1 MKVLKHVVAGILSVG
16 LVSFSFAASQEK
28 SLYERLGGKPALEV
42 VAKDLSDAMAK
53 DDQLKKYCGNI
64 KGERKEKAL
73 ANLVSFLCMATGGPC
88 KYTGPDMETAH
99 KKLGITGKDWDRFV
113 TIAVKVLDKH
123 KVPEKEKNELL
134 TAVAS
139 LKDKIVSK

>member
-1 MKVLKHVVAGILSVG
+1 MKKVLVAGALALG
-16 LVSFSFAASQEK
+16 LVSFSFAGSGEK

-53 DDQLKKYCGNI
+53 DDQLKKYCGNV
-64 KGERKEKAL
+64 KGEKKQKAL
-73 ANLVSFLCMATGGPC
+73 ANLVNFLCMATGGPC

-99 KKLGITGKDWDRFV
+99 KKLGITNADWDRFV
-113 TIAVKVLDKH
+113 SIAIKVLDKH
-123 KVPEKEKNELL
+123 KVPEKEKQELL

-139 LKDKIVSK
+139 LKDKVVSK

>member
-1 MKVLKHVVAGILSVG
+1 MKGLKLFAVSVLSAGL
-16 LVSFSFAASQEK
+16 FSFAVAQDK
-28 SLYERLGGKPALEV
+28 TLYERLGGKPALEV

-53 DDQLKKYCGNI
+53 DEQLKKYCGNI

-73 ANLVSFLCMATGGPC
+73 NNLVNFLCMATNGPC
-88 KYTGPDMETAH
+88 KYTGPDIESAH
-99 KKLGITGKDWDRFV
+99 KKLGITNKDWDRFV
-113 TIAVKVLDKH
+113 SIAIKVLDKH